1 MGARFLRLCKGPFDK
16 TAQMA
21 YDQKK
26 QYMILTTTNN
36 IEGKVISKYLGIV
49 TGITYTPIYGGKGM
63 TFKDMFSTAKYYE
76 SHEKGLEEAKE
87 KAFQKLKS
95 NGEKL
100 KANAIVG
107 ISVDVESIAN
117 STASMISVTGT
128 AVVII

>member
-1 MGARFLRLCKGPFDK
+1 MIK
-16 TAQMA
+16 
-21 YDQKK
+21 KK

-63 TFKDMFSTAKYYE
+63 TLKDMFSTAKYYE
-76 SHEKGLEEAKE
+76 SYEKGLEEAKE
-87 KAFQKLKS
+87 KALQKLKS

-107 ISVDVESIAN
+107 ISVDIEAIAN